1 MAQHHT
7 DPARETDIHALPDL
21 EVFYL
26 SHDEARQHAHCGD
39 EPRDDDDPE
48 NLAGWYYWWCL
59 PWMPAG
65 FGPVRT
71 VPVRAGGR
79 ARCARECRIL
89 DPALH

>member
-26 SHDEARQHAHCGD
+26 SHDEARQYAHCGD

-59 PWMPAG
+59 PGCLPDSDLYGPFASERAAVRDARENAG
-65 FGPVRT
+65 F
-71 VPVRAGGR
+71 
-79 ARCARECRIL
+79 
-89 DPALH
+89 

>member
-48 NLAGWYYWWCL
+48 NLAGWYYWWGLPGCL
-59 PWMPAG
+59 PDSDLY
-65 FGPVRT
+65 GPFASEQAAVRD
-71 VPVRAGGR
+71 
-79 ARCARECRIL
+79 ARDAREN
-89 DPALH
+89 AG